1 MADEAIQT
9 VAEILANLEEYRTQR
24 DAIEELLRVEPY
36 NAEYLEM
43 AKSLDEVSTRR
54 AGQIPADATSRSHS
68 IHLPLGANP
77 ISDCTLSRLGARS
90 EEF

>member
-1 MADEAIQT
+1 MSLSEVLIALQ
-9 VAEILANLEEYRTQR
+9 
-24 DAIEELLRVEPY
+24 IEELLRVEPY

-90 EEF
+90 EEFCSTLTLLMH